1 MNNTVSAGYNTSYRG
16 VSLGVAYSI
25 DRIKG
30 DEGWPEN
37 RQLSM
42 NMQVPFSLFSS
53 SPAVSRHYVNYQMTH
68 NNQGQVQQ
76 QVGVSGNALDDRLS
90 YSAMQSQ
97 SNGSSGDNSTLNA
110 GYQGSKGMANMGYSY
125 SNQFRSLN
133 LSGNGSLVVH
143 PEGVTLGQMLGS
155 SMAIVSAPGAEG
167 VEVMNGNVRTDSRGY
182 AVVPYLSNYQNN
194 NISLNPATLP
204 DDVDMAKSSLKVYPT
219 KGAVVMAKFDTRVG
233 YQALVTL
240 RRGESNI
247 PFGALVTVEGGS
259 GSENNTGIV
268 GDASQVYLS
277 GLPEKGRLMTK
288 WGQGADQQCRAV
300 FDLAGSAAS
309 SGSNPV
315 RQLTARCD

>member
-1 MNNTVSAGYNTSYRG
+1 M
-16 VSLGVAYSI
+16 AYSI

-90 YSAMQSQ
+90 YSAMQSR
-97 SNGSSGDNSTLNA
+97 SNGSSGDNATLNA

-155 SMAIVSAPGAEG
+155 SVAIVSAPGAGG

-204 DDVDMAKSSLKVYPT
+204 DNVDMAKSSLNVYPT

-240 RRGESNI
+240 RRGKAT
-247 PFGALVTVEGGS
+247 F
-259 GSENNTGIV
+259 
-268 GDASQVYLS
+268 
-277 GLPEKGRLMTK
+277 RLGH
-288 WGQGADQQCRAV
+288 W
-300 FDLAGSAAS
+300 
-309 SGSNPV
+309 
-315 RQLTARCD
+315 